1 MADLDCDPADVT
13 ALVAYLRD
21 IGRHELLTL
30 EEVNEHSYWIEA
42 GLLAG
47 ERLRGDPERAD
58 EAELRQVVALGQLS
72 WQRMVE
78 GNLRLVV
85 SLARRYGGKG
95 ISLLDLIQEGNIGLM
110 RAVERFDHRLG
121 NRFSTYAIWWIRQAI
136 GRAISDRSRL
146 VRMPAQAYADASRV
160 SSARQDLTQQLGHD
174 PSTPELARAT
184 GLSIARIERAQ
195 EWRTQPETLDLDE
208 SDPVL
213 EDDPIVLQA
222 ALRRD
227 LALPPMPPVQAELF
241 VALGLRPDDMAAI
254 RGVLSA
260 YDHTNGMAAV
270 ALTALRGR
278 LDGRVPV
285 GVSPAEP
292 TPVTVAARI
301 GLPKLLDLTGMRPE
315 TAALVTVLNGLG
327 TRRSGAVL
335 ASMYRHLAHWPPY
348 LAFAWLLSH
357 REVASVIA
365 GATRPEQIAQN
376 AEAAEWRLHA
386 EELASLH
393 GALV

>member
-30 EEVNEHSYWIEA
+30 EEVHEHSYWIEA

-47 ERLRGDPERAD
+47 ERLRDDPERSDAG
-58 EAELRQVVALGQLS
+58 ELRQVVALGQLS

-160 SSARQDLTQQLGHD
+160 SSARHELTQQLGHD

-195 EWRTQPETLDLDE
+195 EWRMHPETLDLGE

-213 EDDPIVLQA
+213 DDDPIVLQA

-227 LALPPMPPVQAELF
+227 LAYHLEFLDDLHRSVLQRRY
-241 VALGLRPDDMAAI
+241 GLRGHIPSTPEETAVQLD
-254 RGVLSA
+254 LSPA
-260 YDHTNGMAAV
+260 KV
-270 ALTALRGR
+270 RALEREALRQLR
-278 LDGRVPV
+278 RRALPQLR
-285 GVSPAEP
+285 EY
-292 TPVTVAARI
+292 VA
-301 GLPKLLDLTGMRPE
+301 
-315 TAALVTVLNGLG
+315 
-327 TRRSGAVL
+327 
-335 ASMYRHLAHWPPY
+335 
-348 LAFAWLLSH
+348 
-357 REVASVIA
+357 
-365 GATRPEQIAQN
+365 
-376 AEAAEWRLHA
+376 
-386 EELASLH
+386 
-393 GALV
+393 

>member
-47 ERLRGDPERAD
+47 ERLRGDPSRAD
-58 EAELRQVVALGQLS
+58 AAELRQVVAHGQVS

-227 LALPPMPPVQAELF
+227 LAYHLEFL
-241 VALGLRPDDMAAI
+241 DD
-254 RGVLSA
+254 
-260 YDHTNGMAAV
+260 
-270 ALTALRGR
+270 
-278 LDGRVPV
+278 P
-285 GVSPAEP
+285 
-292 TPVTVAARI
+292 
-301 GLPKLLDLTGMRPE
+301 
-315 TAALVTVLNGLG
+315 
-327 TRRSGAVL
+327 
-335 ASMYRHLAHWPPY
+335 
-348 LAFAWLLSH
+348 H
-357 REVASVIA
+357 REVLQHRYGLRGHIPS
-365 GATRPEQIAQN
+365 TPEETAVQLELDPAKVR
-376 AEAAEWRLHA
+376 ALEREALRQLRRR
-386 EELASLH
+386 
-393 GALV
+393 ALPQLREYVA

>member
-21 IGRHELLTL
+21 IGHHELLTL
-30 EEVNEHSYWIEA
+30 EEVSELSYWIEA
-42 GLLAG
+42 GLLAA
-47 ERLRGDPERAD
+47 ERLNGDPGAYD
-58 EAELRQVVALGQLS
+58 AAELRRVVACGQRS

-160 SSARQDLTQQLGHD
+160 GSARHDLTQDLGHE
-174 PSTPELARAT
+174 PSTAELARAT

-195 EWRTQPETLDLDE
+195 AWRVHPETLDLDE
-208 SDPVL
+208 ADPVID
-213 EDDPIVLQA
+213 DDPIVLGA

-227 LALPPMPPVQAELF
+227 LAYHLEFLDDLHQSVLHHRY
-241 VALGLRPDDMAAI
+241 GLHGHIP
-254 RGVLSA
+254 S
-260 YDHTNGMAAV
+260 
-270 ALTALRGR
+270 
-278 LDGRVPV
+278 
-285 GVSPAEP
+285 
-292 TPVTVAARI
+292 TPE
-301 GLPKLLDLTGMRPE
+301 E
-315 TAALVTVLNGLG
+315 TAAQLDLNPAKVRALEREALRQL
-327 TRRSGAVL
+327 RRRAL
-335 ASMYRHLAHWPPY
+335 PQL
-348 LAFAWLLSH
+348 
-357 REVASVIA
+357 REYVA
-365 GATRPEQIAQN
+365 
-376 AEAAEWRLHA
+376 
-386 EELASLH
+386 
-393 GALV
+393 

>member
-21 IGRHELLTL
+21 IGQHELLTL

-42 GLLAG
+42 GLLAAD
-47 ERLRGDPERAD
+47 RLSSDPGRHDPAD
-58 EAELRQVVALGQLS
+58 LRQVVALGQHS
-72 WQRMVE
+72 WRRMIE

-160 SSARQDLTQQLGHD
+160 GSARHELTQELGHD

-195 EWRTQPETLDLDE
+195 AWRMHPETLDLDE
-208 SDPVL
+208 SDPVID
-213 EDDPIVLQA
+213 DDPIVLGA

-227 LALPPMPPVQAELF
+227 IAYHLEFLDDLHQSVLHHRY
-241 VALGLRPDDMAAI
+241 GLHGHIP
-254 RGVLSA
+254 S
-260 YDHTNGMAAV
+260 
-270 ALTALRGR
+270 
-278 LDGRVPV
+278 
-285 GVSPAEP
+285 
-292 TPVTVAARI
+292 TPE
-301 GLPKLLDLTGMRPE
+301 E
-315 TAALVTVLNGLG
+315 TAAQLDLNP
-327 TRRSGAVL
+327 TRVRAL
-335 ASMYRHLAHWPPY
+335 E
-348 LAFAWLLSH
+348 
-357 REVASVIA
+357 REALRQLRRRALPQLRDYVA
-365 GATRPEQIAQN
+365 
-376 AEAAEWRLHA
+376 
-386 EELASLH
+386 
-393 GALV
+393 

>member
-21 IGRHELLTL
+21 IGQHELLTL
-30 EEVNEHSYWIEA
+30 EEVNELSYWIEA
-42 GLLAG
+42 GLLAA
-47 ERLRGDPERAD
+47 ERLSGDPEPYDA
-58 EAELRQVVALGQLS
+58 AELRRVVACGQRS

-160 SSARQDLTQQLGHD
+160 GSARHDLTQELGHE
-174 PSTPELARAT
+174 PSTAELARGT

-195 EWRTQPETLDLDE
+195 AWRMHPETLDLDE
-208 SDPVL
+208 ADPVMD
-213 EDDPIVLQA
+213 DDPIVLGA

-227 LALPPMPPVQAELF
+227 LAYHLEFLDDLHQSVLHRRYGLHGHIPSTPEETAVQLDLNPAK
-241 VALGLRPDDMAAI
+241 VRALERE
-254 RGVLSA
+254 
-260 YDHTNGMAAV
+260 
-270 ALTALRGR
+270 ALRQLR
-278 LDGRVPV
+278 RRALPQLR
-285 GVSPAEP
+285 EY
-292 TPVTVAARI
+292 VA
-301 GLPKLLDLTGMRPE
+301 
-315 TAALVTVLNGLG
+315 
-327 TRRSGAVL
+327 
-335 ASMYRHLAHWPPY
+335 
-348 LAFAWLLSH
+348 
-357 REVASVIA
+357 
-365 GATRPEQIAQN
+365 
-376 AEAAEWRLHA
+376 
-386 EELASLH
+386 
-393 GALV
+393 